1 MSAGQGFGDFAQS
14 FINRIN
20 SDKNKFK
27 GDMDALISSSV
38 GELRDSFDT
47 GLAEIRE
54 AYSSL
59 SADVHSDAD
68 TLASTIESAIASIE
82 STASKEKANVK
93 KKLDQS
99 VSYIKTH
106 ADKAVSDIAEVT
118 DYVRTK
124 AFDDFQLLVST
135 IKKDVERMKTEF
147 DTTITKLST
156 KMITG
161 VKEAV
166 ADIMS
171 DARVGLTKIDEV
183 KKKLGGDIETAEKDM
198 KTKLE
203 ALKADAMKHF
213 ENISALIRKEAE
225 KLEKRAE
232 GVAKL
237 INNMLTSIGLA
248 ALFISSAAA
257 VTLIAYKF
265 LRMPDN
271 SSPRYIP
278 PEERNFVYDP
288 NASSDYS
295 PIDTTSASSAVPK
308 PSGQSPTSVSAM
320 QSSVSPSTSASS
332 TVPTSA
338 SAMQG
343 PVSSLPIGQHPISSS
358 TRTTNTSGLSAAH
371 EAPGGT
377 INRTHISAPSGSTV
391 RVNDHSSQQ
400 GSSTHINNIP
410 RRSPIRPV
418 SNSRPRR

>member
-1 MSAGQGFGDFAQS
+1 MFARSPIVIRWILLKMSAGQGFGDFAQS

-38 GELRDSFDT
+38 GELRNSFDT

-118 DYVRTK
+118 EYVRTK

-295 PIDTTSASSAVPK
+295 PIDTTSTSSAVPNTVSK
-308 PSGQSPTSVSAM
+308 PSGQSPTS
-320 QSSVSPSTSASS
+320 
-332 TVPTSA
+332 A

-343 PVSSLPIGQHPISSS
+343 SVSSLPIGQHPISSS

-371 EAPGGT
+371 EASGGT

-391 RVNDHSSQQ
+391 RVNGHSLQHD
-400 GSSTHINNIP
+400 SSTHINNTP